1 MTLRTTYAT
10 IARTMS
16 DLSQTHTRY
25 YVGCNLVSGLGPI
38 RLQRL
43 IEHCGSIEA
52 AWNASNADL
61 AAAGIDAR
69 TRASLQKTRRER
81 DLDAELVRIEQ
92 AGLTVVTRED
102 PTYPRLLAE
111 APNAPPLLYIRGHL
125 DPQDDWA
132 IAVVGT
138 RSPTTYGKEATRY
151 IVSELAQNGVTIVS
165 GLAIG
170 IDSVAH
176 MTALEAGGRTIGVLG
191 CGLDRIYPER
201 NKNLADQLLEQGALV
216 SDYPLGTHPHAA
228 NFPPRNRIISGL
240 TLGTLVV
247 EAGVQSGALITV
259 NFALDQGRDV
269 FAVPGSIF
277 NRTSVG
283 THSLIRNGAM
293 LVNSAADILEELHL
307 TTLTTQ
313 QEVVAALPKD
323 PTEAALLDYLS
334 KEPLHIDFISRISGM
349 SIALVSST
357 LAILELKGFVRQ
369 AGNMEY
375 VRR

>member
-1 MTLRTTYAT
+1 
-10 IARTMS
+10 
-16 DLSQTHTRY
+16 
-25 YVGCNLVSGLGPI
+25 
-38 RLQRL
+38 L

-138 RSPTTYGKEATRY
+138 RSPTTYGKEVTRY

-176 MTALEAGGRTIGVLG
+176 TTALEAGGRTIGVLG

-216 SDYPLGTHPHAA
+216 SDYSLGTRPHAA

-240 TLGTLVV
+240 TLGTLVI

-277 NRTSVG
+277 NRTSAG
-283 THSLIRNGAM
+283 THTLIRNGAV

-313 QEVVAALPKD
+313 QEVVAALPED

-334 KEPLHIDFISRISGM
+334 KEPLHIDLISRISGM
-349 SIALVSST
+349 SVALVSST